1 MRPLRAE
8 ARGYDLRP
16 RLHYLTPLVTGE
28 LLLTMTSE
36 ITETPYPSAT
46 GRRYSGVKEHDIE
59 TALVE
64 KLRELK
70 YTDRPD
76 IRDRATLEA
85 NFRQKFETL
94 NRVRL
99 TDGEFSRLLDE
110 LVTPDVF
117 TAARVL
123 REKNDF
129 IRDDGTPLS
138 FTLVNIKDWCK
149 NDCGIPSRGPTGV
162 RLLTC

>member
-1 MRPLRAE
+1 MS
-8 ARGYDLRP
+8 
-16 RLHYLTPLVTGE
+16 
-28 LLLTMTSE
+28 SE
-36 ITETPYPSAT
+36 ITYPLAT
-46 GRRYSGVKEHDIE
+46 GRRHSGVREHDIE
-59 TALVE
+59 MALVE

-70 YTDRPD
+70 YTERPD

-110 LVTPDVF
+110 LIKPDVF
-117 TAARVL
+117 TAARIL
-123 REKNDF
+123 REKSDF
-129 IRDDGTPLS
+129 TRDDGTPLTY
-138 FTLVNIKDWCK
+138 TLVNLKDWCK
-149 NDCGIPSRGPTGV
+149 NDCDIPDRGPSRA